1 MKRQTH
7 LTAQQIAD
15 LKLEGMPTS
24 ARRVLAWAD
33 RYQWEYQQ
41 KARQQGGR
49 HFAISSLPASAQADL
64 KARWAGQRKAAPSAS
79 NTHDGKGRSLGDRAC
94 RALAAALQTFAD
106 EMWGDA

>member
-24 ARRVLAWAD
+24 ARRVRSWAED
-33 RYQWEYQQ
+33 RGWEFIA
-41 KARQQGGR
+41 KPDNQGGR

-79 NTHDGKGRSLGDRAC
+79 NTHDGPGRSLGDRAC

>member
-15 LKLEGMPTS
+15 LKLEGLPCT
-24 ARRVLAWAD
+24 ARGVLNWALD
-33 RYQWEYQQ
+33 QGWSYEE
-41 KARQQGGR
+41 KARKQGGR

-64 KARWAGQRKAAPSAS
+64 KARWAGQRKARAS
-79 NTHDGKGRSLGDRAC
+79 NTQDGKGRSLGDRVC

>member
-15 LKLEGMPTS
+15 LKLDGLPGS
-24 ARRVLAWAD
+24 AWRVLVRAD
-33 RYQWEYQQ
+33 REGWSYEE
-41 KARQQGGR
+41 KPRKQGGR

-64 KARWAGQRKAAPSAS
+64 KARWSGQRKAAPSAS